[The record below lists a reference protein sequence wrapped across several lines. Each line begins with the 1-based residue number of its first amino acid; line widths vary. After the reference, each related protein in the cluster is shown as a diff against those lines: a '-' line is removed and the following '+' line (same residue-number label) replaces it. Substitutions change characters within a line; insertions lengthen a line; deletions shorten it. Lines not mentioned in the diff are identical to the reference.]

1 DRIFEMEVRAYA
13 ERITAPVLMI
23 LASKDT
29 VAPVEEAREMYERI
43 PDPKEVIEYPGQ
55 HYEILSHHF
64 PEIIARSADWLAATL
79 RG

>member
-1 DRIFEMEVRAYA
+1 MCSAP
-13 ERITAPVLMI
+13 ERLEFVENMIHHLPSFRNEITPVQ
-23 LASKDT
+23 
-29 VAPVEEAREMYERI
+29 EAREMYERI

-64 PEIIARSADWLAATL
+64 PEIVTRSAEWLAATL